1 MMELNTIEI
10 NGTVALGFE
19 PVKALFEHNLRTLA
33 ERSIQLC
40 IYHKGEKVVDLWGSP
55 AKEGGF
61 GSDSISNIFSS
72 GKSLEAIAL
81 ASLVSQGLLA
91 YDKKVSGYWPEFG
104 AAGKGEL
111 TVADLM
117 RHEAG
122 LAAFKVSIDPKD
134 LLRENIKQNKIGAII
149 ESHPQSFRENG
160 SEREYHAVTRGWIVN
175 ELFRRIDPEGRTIGQ
190 FISEDVNGPLGAD
203 IFIGVDET
211 HIPRVVPVTPL
222 PMKYQFKESLKPS
235 IMGRR
240 IERNI
245 FQTASRLMKI
255 LPGARNRSVKG
266 APPPFVG
273 MNSVAFF
280 NDSTVVRGET
290 PSANVN
296 ASARG
301 LAKLAA
307 VMAGKGKLDGKDLI
321 SAEAWNA
328 LHHAPLEKDMGFG
341 KASFTQGG
349 VALFGAQTV
358 DNELGRALNKGRE
371 GFYGWLGLG
380 GSIFQW
386 HPEHDIGFA
395 YVPTSL
401 NILDL
406 FNERGKTYQAEVLR
420 CVENLG

>member
-1 MMELNTIEI
+1 MTELNSIEI
-10 NGTVALGFE
+10 NGSVAPGFE
-19 PVKALFEHNLRTLA
+19 PVKALFEHNLRSLA

-55 AKEGGF
+55 AKEGDF
-61 GSDSISNIFSS
+61 GSDSIANIFSS

-91 YDKKVSGYWPEFG
+91 YDKKISEYWPEFG
-104 AAGKGEL
+104 AAGKAEL
-111 TVADLM
+111 RVADLM

-122 LAAFKVSIDPKD
+122 LAAFKVSIDPND

-160 SEREYHAVTRGWIVN
+160 SDREYHAVTRGWIVN
-175 ELFRRIDPEGRTIGQ
+175 ELFRRIDPKGRTIGE
-190 FISEDVNGPLGAD
+190 FISEDVNGLLGAN
-203 IFIGVDET
+203 IFIGVDEA

-222 PMKYQFKESLKPS
+222 PMKYQLKESLKPS

-240 IERNI
+240 VERNI

-280 NDSTVVRGET
+280 NDNTVVRGET

-307 VMAGKGKLDGKDLI
+307 VMAGKGNLDGKDLI
-321 SAEAWNA
+321 STEAWNA

-358 DNELGRALNKGRE
+358 DSELGRALNKGRE

-386 HPEHDIGFA
+386 HPEHEIGFG

-420 CVENLG
+420 CVENLA